1 MVEMQQARRALD
13 DLGRTVVTVYTDP
26 DPTSFTGRPSAA
38 VKRYDE
44 LVPQLFT
51 LAERLLVMVEEME
64 QFSEDVAGTPAL
76 LAAVS
81 SQKLRGVIEEVLA

>member
-1 MVEMQQARRALD
+1 MQQARRALD
-13 DLGRTVVTVYTDP
+13 DLGRTVVSVYAPP
-26 DPTSFTGRPSAA
+26 DPTSFTGTPRVAH
-38 VKRYDE
+38 KRYDE

-64 QFSEDVAGTPAL
+64 QFSEDIAGAPAL

-81 SQKLRGVIEEVLA
+81 SQKLRGLIEEVLP